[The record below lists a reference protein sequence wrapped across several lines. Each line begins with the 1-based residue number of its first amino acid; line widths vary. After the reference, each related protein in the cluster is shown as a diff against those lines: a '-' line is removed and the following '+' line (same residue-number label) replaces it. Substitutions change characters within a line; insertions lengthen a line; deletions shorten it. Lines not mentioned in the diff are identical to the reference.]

1 MSTLQEIMNNPKKF
15 QKKITWVIV
24 IIAVLIL
31 IGTGFYSIYPQEV
44 GVIQRLGKYSHTTLP
59 GLHFKIPFGIDNLTK
74 VKVKR
79 VYKSEFGFRTLQPG
93 VQTRYSSRDYSN
105 ESLMLTGDLNIAA
118 VEWIV
123 QYRIMDPVRFLFN
136 VRNVGKTIRDLSETS
151 VREIVGNHSIDET
164 IVLNRKEIAIKAEK
178 LLQERLKKYKTGIE
192 IVTVKLQNVNPP
204 DPVKKSFNE
213 VNSAKQEEEKIV
225 NNAWED
231 YNNVIPKA
239 KGKAKQM
246 IREAE
251 GYAVKRKNRATG
263 EAEKFLKVLA
273 EYKKAKRV
281 TKKRLYLETMVEIM
295 PKVYIV
301 DEDQKSL
308 LPLLNLDK
316 GGQ

>member
-1 MSTLQEIMNNPKKF
+1 M
-15 QKKITWVIV
+15 
-24 IIAVLIL
+24 
-31 IGTGFYSIYPQEV
+31 
-44 GVIQRLGKYSHTTLP
+44 
-59 GLHFKIPFGIDNLTK
+59 
-74 VKVKR
+74 KVKR

-295 PKVYIV
+295 PKVEKLYIV